1 MEDDQAPQSATP
13 EDERAAAESR
23 VLALRQTIASLIQR
37 EEALQTRQM
46 RIQSLMTRLAMQA
59 DQAQAGGHADLASQ
73 ALEQRQRLQSEFERI
88 ERDME
93 EVAAKKKALAQEQ
106 VQWLSRIEA
115 LRSPGE
121 RLAPRPIQPSSAQLA
136 GLDKQALLPLPWR
149 PTKRMLWLGGL
160 ALLALLLPLRQTY
173 TIGLTAKHPTV
184 PTTVPAIP
192 TVAVAPTPS
201 GPFFSPNG
209 TGPTNTECGN
219 IGYRCYSP
227 EDVQQAFNITSL
239 YRDGYDGSGQTIV
252 ILGAGQTA
260 SLQSDLDLF
269 DQAWGLPNVQVQIL
283 QPHGPP
289 APYQCAGGYDG
300 LQVENTLDVEWSHA
314 IAPGANII
322 LIIGDNGGGSLEENC
337 GNGSIPEDV
346 TYALDQ
352 HLGQVISISYSGS
365 ELGDISE
372 SAAEHAADQR
382 YYLREHSVFERAASE
397 HVTVIAAAGDDGATN
412 SNDFT
417 QDNSYWNSPNVGWPA
432 SDPDVLAVGGTVLAP
447 GGTAN
452 DFTYGNEV
460 AWNYP
465 GNAATGGGLS
475 AVFSEPDYQK
485 TVPDQSI
492 FQGKRGVPDVAFP
505 ASDFVLYNSAEIGF
519 LGQKNSQYWNHWDII
534 GGTSLSTPCW
544 AGLIAIADQMRGE
557 PLGMIQPILYNLQ
570 GDGMHDIISG
580 DNSFAG
586 VQGYQAGLG
595 YDLVT
600 GWGTPIADLFLFALI
615 QAADHTQASCPD
627 PHRPCQ

>member
-13 EDERAAAESR
+13 EDERAAAESH
-23 VLALRQTIASLIQR
+23 VLAL
-37 EEALQTRQM
+37 
-46 RIQSLMTRLAMQA
+46 
-59 DQAQAGGHADLASQ
+59 
-73 ALEQRQRLQSEFERI
+73 RQRLQSEFERI

-106 VQWLSRIEA
+106 VRWLSRIEA

-121 RLAPRPIQPSSAQLA
+121 RFAPRLVQPSAAQSA
-136 GLDKQALLPLPWR
+136 GLDKQVLLPLPWR

-160 ALLALLLPLRQTY
+160 ALLALLLPLRQAY
-173 TIGLTAKHPTV
+173 TISLTAKHPTA
-184 PTTVPAIP
+184 PTAVPASP

-219 IGYRCYSP
+219 FAGYRCYSP

-239 YRDGYDGSGQTIV
+239 YRDGFDGRGQTIV

-260 SLQSDLDLF
+260 SLQSDLHQF
-269 DQAWGLPNVQVQIL
+269 DQAWSLPDVQVQIL

-289 APYQCAGGYDG
+289 APYQCPGGYDG

-322 LIIGDNGGGSLEENC
+322 LIIGDNNVGSPKENC
-337 GNGSIPEDV
+337 VHNSIPDDV
-346 TYALDQ
+346 NYALNN

-417 QDNSYWNSPNVGWPA
+417 KDDSYWNSPNVGWPA

-460 AWNYP
+460 AWNYA
-465 GNAATGGGLS
+465 GYAATGGGLS

-505 ASDFVLYNSAEIGF
+505 ASDFVLYNSAETGF

-586 VQGYQAGLG
+586 VQDYQAGLG

-600 GWGTPIADLFLFALI
+600 GWGTPIADVFLFELI